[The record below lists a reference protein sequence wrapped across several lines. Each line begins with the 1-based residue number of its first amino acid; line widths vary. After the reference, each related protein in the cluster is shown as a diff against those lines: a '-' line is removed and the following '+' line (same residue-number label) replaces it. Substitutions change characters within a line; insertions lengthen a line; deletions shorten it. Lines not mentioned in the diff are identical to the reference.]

1 MHSVKVSHGT
11 GDGGR
16 GKRVVLVHDKASSAE
31 ASAEPQQFIEVT
43 IVCTGLNY
51 VVYWGLF
58 YDV

>member
-43 IVCTGLNY
+43 SVHRVKLCSVLGVIL
-51 VVYWGLF
+51 
-58 YDV
+58 